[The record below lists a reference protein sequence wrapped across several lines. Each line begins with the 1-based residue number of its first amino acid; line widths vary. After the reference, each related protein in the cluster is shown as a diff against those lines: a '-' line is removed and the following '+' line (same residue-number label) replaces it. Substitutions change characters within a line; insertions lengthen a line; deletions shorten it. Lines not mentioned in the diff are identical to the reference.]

1 MVSRS
6 IICRSRTLRRDTDK
20 SQYFVITEFNN
31 CFIIGHRVCFLMNIW
46 HFAIFKQERL
56 QEGEKCGFIYAWAAY
71 FLQPNTDGRH
81 CTWADHYLQ
90 AVIFSRSRGGLSAN
104 EREEKFALNDNCSY
118 SWVACTRLDLFLFH
132 KRSHRPSKTLDGI
145 IQNGLWAP
153 NQKQLKLWNSSWIY

>member
-1 MVSRS
+1 MASGS

-31 CFIIGHRVCFLMNIW
+31 CLIIGHRVCFLMNTW

-56 QEGEKCGFIYAWAAY
+56 QEGEKCGFIYAWEAY
-71 FLQPNTDGRH
+71 FF
-81 CTWADHYLQ
+81 
-90 AVIFSRSRGGLSAN
+90 AVKHRWTTLRMSRPLFAGSYFSRSRGGLSAN

-132 KRSHRPSKTLDGI
+132 KHSHRPSKTLDGV

-153 NQKQLKLWNSSWIY
+153 NQK